1 IYSSNFKNFINRV
14 CNSIYK
20 IFEITA
26 IDKNLNL
33 SFIPDNS
40 IVNSVYG
47 DSMRLNQ
54 ILTNLVG
61 NAIKFTKEGSVTFSY
76 KLLSKTNKNCTFRF
90 TVTDTGIG
98 IAENEQQKIFDGFSQ
113 ANKKISSTFGG
124 TGLGLAISKKLIEL
138 QGGKLDMKSK
148 LGEGTTFT
156 FYLSFE
162 NGAYETDIILPSAT
176 SILNTTNLNGLRIL
190 VAEDN
195 NINVLVLKRFLE
207 KWGIAYK
214 VAQNGKLALD
224 LLEKEPFDLILM
236 DIHMPEMDGEEAT
249 KIIREKTNTSYNNI
263 PIIALTAN
271 ASSEMQNKLLSNGFT
286 NYISKPFNPDILF
299 KLLKKHYMN

>member
-1 IYSSNFKNFINRV
+1 MSHEIRTPINGVIGVANLLKGEKLTPDKKEYVDILNYSSKHLLALVSDILDFSKIETGKIEFETTSFNLNTV

-26 IDKNLNL
+26 KDKNLNL

-98 IAENEQQKIFDGFSQ
+98 IAENEQQKYLMVFR
-113 ANKKISSTFGG
+113 
-124 TGLGLAISKKLIEL
+124 KLI
-138 QGGKLDMKSK
+138 K
-148 LGEGTTFT
+148 
-156 FYLSFE
+156 
-162 NGAYETDIILPSAT
+162 
-176 SILNTTNLNGLRIL
+176 
-190 VAEDN
+190 
-195 NINVLVLKRFLE
+195 NI
-207 KWGIAYK
+207 
-214 VAQNGKLALD
+214 
-224 LLEKEPFDLILM
+224 
-236 DIHMPEMDGEEAT
+236 
-249 KIIREKTNTSYNNI
+249 
-263 PIIALTAN
+263 
-271 ASSEMQNKLLSNGFT
+271 
-286 NYISKPFNPDILF
+286 
-299 KLLKKHYMN
+299 